1 MDLRPVSE
9 FGGKGDPEEEF
20 AIECED
26 ADKLEELKVYFS
38 KTEWTNLQK
47 CEKVRF
53 KRIKRNH
60 EVMLALGRSKK
71 ERLKSQK
78 GQANVY
84 ARGEKLRSG
93 PKVCYTEQEE
103 PRDEDYFYCDECQS
117 FFTDECPVHGP
128 PSFIFDCPAPVG
140 IPDRARLTLPPS
152 LEVRVSSIPG
162 AGLGVFAKGQTVPSG
177 VHYGPYEGELT
188 EEDVTTES
196 GYSWM
201 ISRSRPCVIDAK
213 RETHSNWMRYV
224 NCARNEEEQNLVAFQ
239 YRGSIL
245 YRCFNPIH
253 PGEELLVWYGDDYA
267 KDLGITFDDLWSN
280 KCSSKAE
287 IYLHKHIKHS
297 HHEEYVRLLRAGS
310 VTPESLQ
317 TSTSSHRH
325 CAPSQTG
332 PDTVRLPKQ
341 VETSSKRAHACAQ
354 CGKSF
359 SREAH
364 LKRHQQTHTGE
375 RPYHC
380 AQCGKSFSRGRT
392 LKRHQRTHGGERPY
406 HCAQCGKSF
415 SWEGTLKLHQ
425 QTHTGERPYHCAQCG
440 KSFSHG
446 TDLKRHQ
453 RTHTGERPY
462 HCAQCGKSFSR
473 QGTLKRHQRTH
484 TGERPYHCA
493 QCGKSFSWGRTLK
506 VHQRTHTGERPY
518 HCAQCGKSFSEK
530 GTLKRHQ
537 RTHTGERPYHCAQC
551 GKSFS
556 LGAHLKLHQRT
567 HTGERPYHCA
577 QCGKSFSH
585 GSHLKRHQRNH
596 TGERPYHCTQCGK
609 SFSVEG
615 SLKLN
620 QRIHTGERP
629 YHCAQCG
636 KRFSVEGNL
645 KRHQR
650 THTGERLYHRAQCG
664 KSFSHG
670 TDLKLHQRTH
680 TGERP
685 YHCAQCGKSFSRQGT
700 LKRHQRTHTGTNNLL
715 CSITGICRIATKK
728 RMLCEACREKHS
740 LYSGVTELFTVRM
753 ASYLLLPYPLP
764 VQTAYCRAQ
773 RLVEWI
779 PEVTEDMRW
788 LYGVAGSVYRQAW
801 RGGAPSTGSENVL
814 PHQPFWEKIGR
825 PPARD
830 IKPLTPEE

>member
-1 MDLRPVSE
+1 MLQIHFIYISSV
-9 FGGKGDPEEEF
+9 PELQF
-20 AIECED
+20 QNPECQSFREQCSRTGQD
-26 ADKLEELKVYFS
+26 TGSLAGSNAGRTSSV
-38 KTEWTNLQK
+38 LQ
-47 CEKVRF
+47 
-53 KRIKRNH
+53 H
-60 EVMLALGRSKK
+60 TGRSKK

-415 SWEGTLKLHQ
+415 S
-425 QTHTGERPYHCAQCG
+425 
-440 KSFSHG
+440 HG

-453 RTHTGERPY
+453 RTHTGERLYHGAQWKPY
-462 HCAQCGKSFSR
+462 HCTQCGKSLNHGSH
-473 QGTLKRHQRTH
+473 LKRHQRTH
-484 TGERPYHCA
+484 TGERPYHWA
-493 QCGKSFSWGRTLK
+493 KCGKSFNREGTLEL
-506 VHQRTHTGERPY
+506 HQRTHSGERPY
-518 HCAQCGKSFSEK
+518 HCAQCGKSFSRE
-530 GTLKRHQ
+530 GT
-537 RTHTGERPYHCAQC
+537 
-551 GKSFS
+551 
-556 LGAHLKLHQRT
+556 
-567 HTGERPYHCA
+567 
-577 QCGKSFSH
+577 
-585 GSHLKRHQRNH
+585 
-596 TGERPYHCTQCGK
+596 
-609 SFSVEG
+609 
-615 SLKLN
+615 
-620 QRIHTGERP
+620 
-629 YHCAQCG
+629 
-636 KRFSVEGNL
+636 
-645 KRHQR
+645 
-650 THTGERLYHRAQCG
+650 
-664 KSFSHG
+664 
-670 TDLKLHQRTH
+670 LKLHQRTH

-685 YHCAQCGKSFSRQGT
+685 YHCAQCGKSFSREGT
-700 LKRHQRTHTGTNNLL
+700 LKLHQRTHTGERPYHCAQCGKSFSREGNLKRHQRTHTGERPYHCAQCAKSFSLEGTLKRHQQTHPGERPYHCAQCEEIQCGGKPETTPANSHRGEAVPLRPTNNLL

-728 RMLCEACREKHS
+728 RMLCEACREKHN
-740 LYSGVTELFTVRM
+740 LYSGVTELFPVRM
-753 ASYLLLPYPLP
+753 ASYMLLPYTLP
-764 VQTAYCRAQ
+764 VQSAYCMAQ

-788 LYGVAGSVYRQAW
+788 LYGVADCVQ
-801 RGGAPSTGSENVL
+801 TGVERRSSQHGQV
-814 PHQPFWEKIGR
+814 
-825 PPARD
+825 RD
-830 IKPLTPEE
+830 